1 MRLTDRS
8 TTSTTKGTMR
18 AAFSLALAFAAVT
31 PASAAVELH
40 VLSAGAVQQPVTQ
53 VVSAFEQRTGDRVD
67 LSFNQVGKVRR
78 AFAAGQP
85 ADVIIL
91 SAPALR
97 SFEQRGAIV
106 RGSAVAL
113 GETSVGVGVRRGAPL
128 PDISTPAAFRRT
140 LLAAR
145 SITYT
150 DPATGSSGAQVYRML
165 RQLGLVDALKHKTVL
180 TYSGFGGTQ
189 VVNGRADMV
198 IQNISEIKAVPGV
211 TLVGPLPA
219 ALQSHNTYVAA
230 VSAHAAHPREAQA
243 LIDAL
248 TRPGERARWRDDG
261 FLPTTY

>member
-8 TTSTTKGTMR
+8 NLTTLLTG
-18 AAFSLALAFAAVT
+18 AATALALATAAPAGAAVQ
-31 PASAAVELH
+31 LR
-40 VLSAGAVQQPVTQ
+40 VLSAGAVQAPVTPI
-53 VVSAFEQRTGDRVD
+53 VAAFERRTGDRVH
-67 LSFNQVGKVRR
+67 LTFNQVGKVKR
-78 AFAAGQP
+78 AFDAGEP
-85 ADVIIL
+85 ADVVIA
-91 SAPALR
+91 SAPVLHE
-97 SFEQRGAIV
+97 FERRGAIV

-113 GETSVGVGVRRGAPL
+113 GETEVGVGVRRGAPL

-150 DPATGSSGAQVYRML
+150 DPKTGSSGAQVYRL
-165 RQLGLVDALKHKTVL
+165 IQQLGIADALKHKTVL

-211 TLVGPLPA
+211 TLVGPLPSE
-219 ALQSHNTYVAA
+219 LQSHNTYVAA
-230 VSAHAAHPREAQA
+230 VSAHATHPREAQA

-248 TRPGERARWRDDG
+248 VRPADKALWRGDG
-261 FLPTTY
+261 FLPSRY